1 MNKLRAIFVVALL
14 FALPFSFF
22 GCKAE
27 PETTT
32 VTSTIS
38 VNQTI
43 TLTSTYTAS
52 PQTTTKTEVK
62 TVTETVS
69 KTATTDTTTK
79 PVTTTTKPITT
90 TETRT
95 DLAGVELEIQYVGMA
110 QWDFVISD
118 IIISASP
125 TEVFVKFNVNTVYR
139 KNAFVYVEY
148 YDANEVLIGTS
159 QTVEVKIAQAGS
171 AKTTEIPF
179 SIDNPSKISKIIL
192 VVDEE

>member
-95 DLAGVELEIQYVGMA
+95 EIPEMEIEIVYEGEAKVWVEIIDVAGFVTSTEVIITGKGQNVLPCKYNIQGIFYNDSGVEIGSSPILAIKAVPGNKPFEIQFTTP
-110 QWDFVISD
+110 DPLSIKKC
-118 IIISASP
+118 ILIIS
-125 TEVFVKFNVNTVYR
+125 
-139 KNAFVYVEY
+139 
-148 YDANEVLIGTS
+148 G
-159 QTVEVKIAQAGS
+159 
-171 AKTTEIPF
+171 
-179 SIDNPSKISKIIL
+179 
-192 VVDEE
+192 